1 MNLERIQIS
10 FYKMIEAL
18 KCNPQKVLMIV
29 FSTMWRK
36 PVYSEI
42 DEKSQHTDKNQQKK
56 ESRDGVQSEDGS

>member
-1 MNLERIQIS
+1 
-10 FYKMIEAL
+10 
-18 KCNPQKVLMIV
+18 MIV

-56 ESRDGVQSEDGS
+56 ESRDGVWSEDGS